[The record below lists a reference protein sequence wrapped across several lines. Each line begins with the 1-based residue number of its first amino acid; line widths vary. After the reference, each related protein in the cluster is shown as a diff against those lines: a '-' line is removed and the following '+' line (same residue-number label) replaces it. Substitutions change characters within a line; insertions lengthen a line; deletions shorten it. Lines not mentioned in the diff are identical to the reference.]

1 MTMPEILRRKLM
13 ERIDI
18 ASEPDDGEVL
28 EEIDRLILGEEETR
42 YLPVAQKAELRRQL
56 FYSVRRLDVL
66 QELLEDA
73 GITEIMV
80 NGYQHIFVER
90 NGRIE
95 RYGKSFT
102 SAEKLEDVI
111 QQIVGRC
118 NRVVNEQNPI
128 VDARLEN
135 GDRVNVVMKPVALN
149 GPILTIRRFPEQA
162 VTMEFLVSIG
172 SITKEA
178 AEFLQALVRTRYS
191 MMIGG
196 ATGSGKTT
204 FLNALSAYIPKG
216 ERIITIEDNA
226 ELQIQGVENL
236 VRLEAKEANLESGTE
251 ITIRDLIRA
260 ALRMR
265 PNRVI
270 IGEVRGAE
278 TFELLGLQYRACG
291 IFEHGTCKQ
300 CERYDLPSGN
310 DGADGSAA
318 PVGSNPPPDCIGN
331 RNSRAFRTR
340 GGWKPSGGGD
350 RRDHRDGGGRNQ
362 NGFFVSKRIWERPA
376 KDRRTGTQRK
386 TGGENRMRIREGS
399 QAKTGMAEEKETKG
413 IDYQTWEF
421 TGREYLE
428 IAGISLGIAAA
439 VNLLCYRAWWACI
452 AVVPVGIVCFHTYRK
467 NRIQRRK
474 EELYDSFRDLI
485 AWMHTALRSGY
496 SMENA
501 VLEAAGQLEQSLG
514 KENILVQELRR
525 MRHKMMISVPV
536 EQLFQDLAV
545 RSRIDDIATFASVL
559 VIAKRTGGNVCEI
572 FQNTWDIFCT
582 RIDTM
587 REIRAGV
594 SSRRFEQNIMSVVP
608 FGILG
613 YVQLSFPEFLSVM
626 YGNVIGVFF
635 MSGCLAVY
643 LAAWV
648 LGKKILDI
656 EF

>member
-278 TFELLGLQYRACG
+278 TFELLSALNTGHAGSLSTAHANSVKDMISRLETMVLQGEAA
-291 IFEHGTCKQ
+291 
-300 CERYDLPSGN
+300 LPLKAIRQQIS
-310 DGADGSAA
+310 SA
-318 PVGSNPPPDCIGN
+318 VDIMIHL
-331 RNSRAFRTR
+331 SRL
-340 GGWKPSGGGD
+340 
-350 RRDHRDGGGRNQ
+350 RDH
-362 NGFFVSKRIWERPA
+362 S
-376 KDRRTGTQRK
+376 RK
-386 TGGENRMRIREGS
+386 TMMVSEILPHLDENGDIRLNPLFEFREDESSTLQHVSGALVRTENPMI
-399 QAKTGMAEEKETKG
+399 QTDKWTRAGFLLEE
-413 IDYQTWEF
+413 IP
-421 TGREYLE
+421 
-428 IAGISLGIAAA
+428 AA
-439 VNLLCYRAWWACI
+439 V
-452 AVVPVGIVCFHTYRK
+452 
-467 NRIQRRK
+467 
-474 EELYDSFRDLI
+474 
-485 AWMHTALRSGY
+485 
-496 SMENA
+496 
-501 VLEAAGQLEQSLG
+501 
-514 KENILVQELRR
+514 
-525 MRHKMMISVPV
+525 
-536 EQLFQDLAV
+536 
-545 RSRIDDIATFASVL
+545 
-559 VIAKRTGGNVCEI
+559 KR
-572 FQNTWDIFCT
+572 
-582 RIDTM
+582 
-587 REIRAGV
+587 
-594 SSRRFEQNIMSVVP
+594 
-608 FGILG
+608 
-613 YVQLSFPEFLSVM
+613 
-626 YGNVIGVFF
+626 
-635 MSGCLAVY
+635 
-643 LAAWV
+643 
-648 LGKKILDI
+648 
-656 EF
+656 

>member
-28 EEIDRLILGEEETR
+28 EEIDGLILGEEETR

-265 PNRVI
+265 PNRLVP
-270 IGEVRGAE
+270 VR
-278 TFELLGLQYRACG
+278 
-291 IFEHGTCKQ
+291 
-300 CERYDLPSGN
+300 
-310 DGADGSAA
+310 
-318 PVGSNPPPDCIGN
+318 N
-331 RNSRAFRTR
+331 R
-340 GGWKPSGGGD
+340 
-350 RRDHRDGGGRNQ
+350 
-362 NGFFVSKRIWERPA
+362 
-376 KDRRTGTQRK
+376 
-386 TGGENRMRIREGS
+386 
-399 QAKTGMAEEKETKG
+399 
-413 IDYQTWEF
+413 
-421 TGREYLE
+421 
-428 IAGISLGIAAA
+428 GIAACA
-439 VNLLCYRAWWACI
+439 KVHLFCGKTEEEADEEEGEAKQMVWVTENGSVYHTDSSCSHINLSIQVSSPGALAWKRNQDGEKYKECEQC
-452 AVVPVGIVCFHTYRK
+452 VG
-467 NRIQRRK
+467 N
-474 EELYDSFRDLI
+474 
-485 AWMHTALRSGY
+485 G
-496 SMENA
+496 
-501 VLEAAGQLEQSLG
+501 AAGAEVYYTKYGNRYHNSLSCKGLKRKVKLVALEQTDGLPQCS
-514 KENILVQELRR
+514 KC
-525 MRHKMMISVPV
+525 
-536 EQLFQDLAV
+536 
-545 RSRIDDIATFASVL
+545 
-559 VIAKRTGGNVCEI
+559 AKK
-572 FQNTWDIFCT
+572 
-582 RIDTM
+582 
-587 REIRAGV
+587 
-594 SSRRFEQNIMSVVP
+594 
-608 FGILG
+608 
-613 YVQLSFPEFLSVM
+613 
-626 YGNVIGVFF
+626 
-635 MSGCLAVY
+635 
-643 LAAWV
+643 AA
-648 LGKKILDI
+648 
-656 EF
+656 